1 MSQFLHCG
9 RFVLNV
15 SRPQIMGIVN
25 LTDDSFS
32 GDALRGD
39 ASAAIAQGLR
49 QVADGAH
56 ILDLGAESTRPGA
69 PPVSARQEID
79 RLLPVIDGLRNC
91 GVPISIDTLKT
102 EVMREALAAGADMI
116 NDVNALR
123 APGAMDLVAASGA
136 AVCLMHMQ
144 GQPGTMQHDPQYDDV
159 VSVVAE
165 FLADRVAEA
174 EAAGITLN
182 RICVDPGFG
191 FGKTLTH
198 NLELL
203 RRLPELVV
211 PGLPLLVGMSRK
223 SMLGLLTGQPVSGR
237 LAGGLAAHVIAVLRG
252 ARILRVHDVAAMRDC
267 LAVVNAV
274 EHFGEDM

>member
-39 ASAAIAQGLR
+39 ASAAIAQGLQ

-69 PPVSARQEID
+69 PQVSAQQEID
-79 RLLPVIDGLRNC
+79 RLLPVIDGLREC
-91 GVPISIDTLKT
+91 GVPISIDTQKT

-123 APGAMDLVAASGA
+123 APGALEVVARTRA
-136 AVCLMHMQ
+136 AVCVMHMQ
-144 GQPGTMQHDPQYDDV
+144 GEPGTMQHDPHYDDV

-165 FLADRVAEA
+165 FLAGRVAKA
-174 EAAGITLN
+174 EAAGIALN

-191 FGKTLTH
+191 FGKTLEH

-223 SMLGLLTGQPVSGR
+223 SMLGLLTGQPVTGR

-267 LAVVNAV
+267 LAVVNAIENSV
-274 EHFGEDM
+274 EDR